1 MGSGMKRLWA
11 NHTRQPERT
20 QPFPNSLSGDRPP
33 WECPGDLH
41 SWACWQGSL
50 ASCDDRVHGL
60 SQEEH
65 ERLHTG
71 EERQKRWP
79 HCPSPHCEILAL
91 GDPWATYPAKT
102 VSRLGLHQDFQSD
115 HNPPVPTVL
124 QAFTTA
130 KTVPQG
136 LWVCLG
142 GRALRKRSGSYIQPQ
157 DNTERERSVR
167 GAKERL
173 SLLMFE

>member
-20 QPFPNSLSGDRPP
+20 QPFPNSLSGDCPL

-50 ASCDDRVHGL
+50 ASCDDRVHAL

-71 EERQKRWP
+71 EERQKRRP

-102 VSRLGLHQDFQSD
+102 ISRLGLHQDSRATTTHQSQLFCK
-115 HNPPVPTVL
+115 HL
-124 QAFTTA
+124 
-130 KTVPQG
+130 PQP
-136 LWVCLG
+136 
-142 GRALRKRSGSYIQPQ
+142 RPFP
-157 DNTERERSVR
+157 R
-167 GAKERL
+167 GCGCA
-173 SLLMFE
+173 